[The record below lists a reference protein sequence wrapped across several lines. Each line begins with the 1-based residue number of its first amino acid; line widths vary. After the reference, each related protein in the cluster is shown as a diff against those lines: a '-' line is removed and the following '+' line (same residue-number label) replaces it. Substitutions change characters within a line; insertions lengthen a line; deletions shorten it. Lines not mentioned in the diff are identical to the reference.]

1 MVDIVKQDMTY
12 LWAIGGDVVA
22 PDNAKIQEGWAVEVV
37 PRQWWNWMQYRTD
50 SNIAYMLQKGLPE
63 WDGTTEYLANKSFV
77 TVGGVVYKC
86 IVTNTNKNPT
96 TNPANWV
103 RAFSDYSVAVTA
115 LGTLTPAA
123 DRMPYFTGANTA
135 ALTTITS
142 FARTLLDDTSATTAR
157 TTLGAQA
164 SSTNL
169 TALSGV
175 TAATNALPYF
185 NGTTTMATTTLSAF
199 GRSLIDDADA
209 AAARETLELGSS
221 ATYNVN
227 GTSYGN
233 TAVGGLGTTVLRNG
247 SFGLGSIDLQ
257 DQPAG
262 TNWNTI
268 NATGFY
274 QMSTAG
280 GDNSPG
286 LSGQMMVMTNATN
299 YITQLFSPQ
308 DTTGRLM
315 VRSSSAGVFGD
326 WNTVWT
332 TGNLVKTTTSADPTP
347 GSILKVGDFGLGVGG
362 TASAPQLLNID
373 SLTVPSG
380 TYSVRGSAATT
391 GTYPPGV
398 SSYGIMV
405 VDRYNQ
411 DAFSQTYTPL
421 VGATGVTSKWVRSY
435 NAPTGGSGWSDWE
448 RVAEYSYVDSKV
460 ATLNSAINL
469 KANIASPSFT
479 GTPTAP
485 TAVAGTQNNQLATTA
500 FVQAAK
506 RNFTGSVLSIS
517 ANTTFTISNTGILY
531 QVGADNLT
539 VTLPAASTIPVGNT
553 YSFRVP
559 STRGTVF
566 TIAAPS
572 IVVDGTA
579 SVTSFT
585 LSPNEW
591 VELTNNSSSWYIAD
605 RGLLTE
611 AATAAEV
618 ALKANTASPA
628 FTGVPTTPTAAT
640 ATSNTQIASTAFVK
654 AAIAAGNALSATTAA
669 RWTTGRTI
677 TLTGDVTG
685 SVSIDGSANV
695 SLAATL
701 NSASLT
707 NFYTKA
713 QSDGRYVVNGAT
725 GSNLYVNVTNNS
737 IPTISAAT
745 ASFGSNSLRVSNGG
759 NGNASAVL
767 SFVREGTYATWFGL
781 DTDNELAFG
790 GWSDG
795 AIRYRLWT
803 EKNFVVGNHIAL
815 QGTGGIGTYALMAV
829 GGGGG
834 INPGDLAAGGNLRY
848 SSTAA
853 SVSGAVPVGT
863 WRLMGFVT
871 NSDGSSSDSV
881 TLCLRIS

>member
-135 ALTTITS
+135 ALTTLTS
-142 FARTLLDDTSATTAR
+142 FARTLLDDTSATAAR

-209 AAARETLELGSS
+209 AAARETLELGSA

-227 GTSYGN
+227 GTVYGN
-233 TAVGGLGTTVLRNG
+233 TAVGGIGTSVLRNG
-247 SFGLGSIDLQ
+247 SFGLGAIDLQ

-315 VRSSSAGVFGD
+315 VRSSSAGVFGS

-332 TGNLVKTTTSADPTP
+332 TGNLVKTTSETDTTA
-347 GSILKVGDFGLGVGG
+347 GAMLKVGDFGLGNTGPV
-362 TASAPQLLNID
+362 
-373 SLTVPSG
+373 
-380 TYSVRGSAATT
+380 ATT
-391 GTYPPGV
+391 ALDTINAGGFYRA
-398 SSYGIMV
+398 SS
-405 VDRYNQ
+405 
-411 DAFSQTYTPL
+411 T
-421 VGATGVTSKWVRSY
+421 ATGLPTANSTSIIQSQF
-435 NAPTGGSGWSDWE
+435 NTGGALQIAGALTSGGGLYWRQQSGGSWGVWYQAAKTE
-448 RVAEYSYVDSKV
+448 YVDSQV
-460 ATLNSAINL
+460 STLNSAINL

-485 TAVAGTQNNQLATTA
+485 TPTANDNSSKIATTA
-500 FVQAAK
+500 FVQSSR
-506 RNFTGSVLSIS
+506 RNYSGSVLSVTT
-517 ANTTFTISNTGILY
+517 NTTFTISNSGYLY
-531 QVGADNLT
+531 QAGADNLT
-539 VTLPAASTIPVGNT
+539 VTIPVAGTVPVGTT
-553 YSFRVP
+553 YSFRNNRSSNFTISVPTGSIIADGSSTP
-559 STRGTVF
+559 STLILAG
-566 TIAAPS
+566 
-572 IVVDGTA
+572 G
-579 SVTSFT
+579 
-585 LSPNEW
+585 EW
-591 VELTNNSSSWYIAD
+591 VEITNNNTSWYVAA
-605 RGLLTE
+605 RGTLSE
-611 AATAAEV
+611 GSTAAEV
-618 ALKANTASPA
+618 ALKAPLASPA
-628 FTGVPTTPTAAT
+628 FTGTPTVPTAAT
-640 ATSNTQIASTAFVK
+640 ATSNTQAASTAFVK
-654 AAIAAGNALSATTAA
+654 AALAAGNALSATTAA

-701 NSASLT
+701 NSGSLT

-815 QGTGGIGTYALMAV
+815 QGTGGIGTYALMVV